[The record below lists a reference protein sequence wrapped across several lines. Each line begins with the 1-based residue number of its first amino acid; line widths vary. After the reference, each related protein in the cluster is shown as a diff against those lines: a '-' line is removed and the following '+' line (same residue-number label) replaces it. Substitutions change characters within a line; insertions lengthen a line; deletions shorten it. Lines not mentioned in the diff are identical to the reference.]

1 VKRAASL
8 VALTV
13 LLAGCSPPARSTS
26 FFEAHPAEVDSVL
39 AACTAGSQRG
49 AECDN
54 ANLAKAHRAADDR
67 MSQFKKSF

>member
-1 VKRAASL
+1 VKRTAAIL
-8 VALTV
+8 ALGTIV
-13 LLAGCSPPARSTS
+13 AGCSPPARSTS
-26 FFEAHPAEVDSVL
+26 YFEAHPAEVDSVL
-39 AACTAGSQRG
+39 TACTAGSQRG